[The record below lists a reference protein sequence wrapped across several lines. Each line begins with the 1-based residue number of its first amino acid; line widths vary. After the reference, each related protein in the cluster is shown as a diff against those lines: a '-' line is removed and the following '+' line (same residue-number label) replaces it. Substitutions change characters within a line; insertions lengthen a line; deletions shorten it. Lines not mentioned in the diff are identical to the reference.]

1 MKPLTDNEM
10 SKLVKLGLVSFAP
23 QKEKQPDLRKKRPK
37 VAELQTF
44 DGEGREKVLRVLELI
59 KSGIK
64 PCPAMESCGYSRS
77 GLAGL
82 KEVMGGKGGPLTEWV
97 LSEGKKGLKV
107 DNKVSYK
114 IIRDFMGIPKIRE
127 VNFEE
132 NQELRN
138 ALNSMDCNVK
148 QIAYDACLGA
158 SYLYK
163 FLQGKISISRQAR
176 ARIWEVISK

>member
-10 SKLVKLGLVSFAP
+10 SKLVKLSLVSFP
-23 QKEKQPDLRKKRPK
+23 NEKKEKLNLMTKRPK
-37 VAELQTF
+37 LAELQAF
-44 DGEGREKVLRVLELI
+44 DGTRREKVLKVLDLI

-107 DNKVSYK
+107 ENKVSYK

-127 VNFEE
+127 VNLYE
-132 NQELRN
+132 NQELRD
-138 ALNSMDCNVK
+138 ALKSMDYNVK
-148 QIAYDACLGA
+148 QIAYIARLHL
-158 SYLYK
+158 SYVHK
-163 FLQGKISISRQAR
+163 FMDGQISISRQAR
-176 ARIWEVISK
+176 ARIWEVVSK